1 MPCKNATTAGRGNED
16 DRLAGRRLARH
27 QPRLDGCDGGRRLG
41 VLLIDQIVERSQ
53 HEVQQ
58 RHIAANR
65 GGE

>member
-1 MPCKNATTAGRGNED
+1 MIVSRVVGSPVTS
-16 DRLAGRRLARH
+16 
-27 QPRLDGCDGGRRLG
+27 LG